1 MAATS
6 GPMADFA
13 RLPPQRKALV
23 FLVIGLLLGALYFQ
37 FMYKSLKQDIEDA
50 ENEHAAKTAASAK
63 ATQDIADYEQLK
75 PHYEEL
81 QRIISENQK
90 ALPTEAEVPAFFE
103 TLNRKVTE
111 TGVEVRNWRQLPE
124 EGVEGFVRVP
134 VEIEVEGTF
143 MQIKRFFAS
152 LVQKDI
158 GPRPSADGSPA
169 VPVESTEDRER
180 IVSIENL
187 VVKDPTVRNREIILT
202 AHFIA
207 TTYRQDGAAKP
218 AAPAPGAPAAGAPA
232 KPSSPAMPSAPTPP
246 LSPAAAGTP
255 SGAKKLTE
263 DAIDKGDKRD
273 RNATNVDEAKTPSG
287 GGVQKLKGGN

>member
-13 RLPPQRKALV
+13 RLPNQKKALV
-23 FLVIGLLLGALYFQ
+23 FAVIGLLLGALYFQ
-37 FMYKSLKQDIEDA
+37 FVFKGLKQDVEDA
-50 ENEHAAKTAASAK
+50 ETEHASKAALSTK
-63 ATQDIADYEQLK
+63 LTGDISDYEKLK

-111 TGVEVRNWRQLPE
+111 TGVGVKNWRQLPE
-124 EGVEGFVRVP
+124 EPIDGFVKVP
-134 VEIEVEGTF
+134 VEIEIEGTYL
-143 MQIKRFFAS
+143 QIKRFFAS

-158 GPRPSADGSPA
+158 GPAPSNDSGTPA
-169 VPVESTEDRER
+169 VPVDEPEERER

-187 VVKDPTVRNREIILT
+187 SVKDPFVRNREIILT

-207 TTYRQDGAAKP
+207 TTYRQDERAPAPPVPGAAAP
-218 AAPAPGAPAAGAPA
+218 AAPP
-232 KPSSPAMPSAPTPP
+232 KPNTPAMPSTPAPPP
-246 LSPAAAGTP
+246 TPAAAGTP
-255 SGAKKLTE
+255 QGAKKMVE
-263 DAIDKGDKRD
+263 DSVDKGDKRD

-287 GGVQKLKGGN
+287 SGVDKLKGGN